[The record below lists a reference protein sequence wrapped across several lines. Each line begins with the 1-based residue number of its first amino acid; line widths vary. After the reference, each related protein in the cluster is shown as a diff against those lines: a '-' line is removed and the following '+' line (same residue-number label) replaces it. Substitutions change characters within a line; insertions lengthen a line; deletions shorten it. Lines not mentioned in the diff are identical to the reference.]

1 MEASKKIDQIWF
13 WKWDELTFSA
23 GGMPPFKNSIWAK
36 LISSSY
42 FFQTGSQFENWDQLT
57 GFCWQLIDIL
67 ILDSVLPSEL
77 VEGGKNF
84 GANLFVQSIA
94 MWQFCVTVLSDSLT
108 IWNVCQ
114 CRLTVSCDNLTRVP
128 SELML
133 NIWQLFQMS
142 ARRYKMETKVRVTC
156 FGILLIWSK
165 HL

>member
-42 FFQTGSQFENWDQLT
+42 FQTCSQFENWDQLT

-67 ILDSVLPSEL
+67 FLDDSVLPHEL

-84 GANLFVQSIA
+84 WVNLFVQSIA

-108 IWNVCQ
+108 IWHVCQ
-114 CRLTVSCDNLTRVP
+114 CAKRADVEHLATLSDVCSEIQDGDQGEGDMFWNFINL
-128 SELML
+128 
-133 NIWQLFQMS
+133 I
-142 ARRYKMETKVRVTC
+142 
-156 FGILLIWSK
+156 
-165 HL
+165 